1 MLIMTMM
8 AIMTMMMVIMSLPDK
23 SSRESCLRGE
33 SACSQKLI
41 IIIIIILA
49 IVAILIM
56 IIMIIIIIV
65 IIAIV
70 IILTIIMTMM
80 MILAVVDCMTRVA
93 CEIYRSP
100 QLPSWSVGDHHD
112 HHDNGSDDNDYHDF
126 DYGALYKR
134 SMDWMSSRGKRMMS
148 LTITCTGTLVSWFP
162 GRPKA
167 VS

>member
-1 MLIMTMM
+1 MLM
-8 AIMTMMMVIMSLPDK
+8 MTMMMVIISLPDK

-41 IIIIIILA
+41 IVIIKILA

-100 QLPSWSVGDHHD
+100 QLPSWSVGDD
-112 HHDNGSDDNDYHDF
+112 HDNGSDDNDYHDF
-126 DYGALYKR
+126 DYGALY
-134 SMDWMSSRGKRMMS
+134 
-148 LTITCTGTLVSWFP
+148 
-162 GRPKA
+162 
-167 VS
+167 